1 MNSSEFKK
9 NIYPILPNQPGI
21 YQFTENDVVL
31 YVGKAKN
38 IKKRVASYFNKQT
51 TSSRITLLIS
61 KSTHIDFTIVN
72 SEQDALLL
80 EDSLIKKYQPRYN
93 IRLKDDKSY
102 PYICIKH
109 ESFPRAFLTR
119 RAYDKSSE
127 YFGPYTSALT
137 ASTLLN
143 LIRKLFTIRT
153 CNLKL
158 TPTNIANKKFKVCL
172 EYHIKNCKGPCVG
185 YQTESDYTSDIQQV
199 RHILKGNLGIVKRSL
214 NEKIKILSSQYKYEE
229 AKILSDKLTLLEKYQ
244 SKSTIINP
252 KLKDL
257 DVFTYEETE
266 RTALI
271 NYLKIIKG
279 NIIHTKTIEISK
291 DKNETKEEILS
302 YVISESRE
310 KFNST
315 SREIIVPFPLPT
327 NPKDAKIIIPHS
339 GDKKRLLELSEK
351 NVKYFKKQHL
361 NTSVPGNTDIN
372 LALSKMSNDLKL
384 SELPF
389 HIECIDNSN
398 IQGTTPVASVVVFKN
413 MKPSKKDYR
422 HYNIKT
428 VTGPD
433 DFASMKE
440 VVYRRYK
447 KFIDENIKLP
457 QLIVIDGGKGQL
469 SAAIESLKKLNLYS
483 KTTVIGIAKKQE
495 AIYYPNDPHPLIL
508 DKDAESLK
516 IIQQIR
522 NEAHRFA
529 ITFHRKKRNSQALK
543 SELSKIKGIGKKT
556 AETLIKHFKSIKK
569 LKESPNKEIEQVVG
583 RKKAE
588 ILQKTLSSI

>member
-38 IKKRVASYFNKQT
+38 IKKRVTSYFNKQT

-102 PYICIKH
+102 PYICIKN
-109 ESFPRAFLTR
+109 EPFPRVFLTR
-119 RAYDKSSE
+119 RVYDKSSE
-127 YFGPYTSALT
+127 YFGPYTSAVM
-137 ASTLLN
+137 ANALLK
-143 LIRKLFTIRT
+143 LIRKTFTIRT
-153 CNLKL
+153 CNLSL
-158 TPTNIANKKFKVCL
+158 TQANIQNKKFKPCL

-185 YQTESDYTSDIQQV
+185 YQIDSDYMKDIQQV
-199 RHILKGNLGIVKRSL
+199 RQILKGNLGVVKKSL
-214 NEKIKILSSQYKYEE
+214 KDRIKKLSTQYKYEE
-229 AKILSDKLTLLEKYQ
+229 AKILNDKLELLEQYQ
-244 SKSTIINP
+244 NKSAIINP

-257 DVFTYEETE
+257 DVFSYEETE
-266 RTALI
+266 NTALV

-279 NIIHTKTIEISK
+279 NVIHTKTIEISK
-291 DKNETKEEILS
+291 DKHETKEEILS
-302 YVISESRE
+302 YVIFESRE

-315 SREIIVPFPLPT
+315 SKEIIVPF
-327 NPKDAKIIIPHS
+327 IIPINHQYVKITIPNS
-339 GDKKRLLELSEK
+339 GDKKRLLDLSEK
-351 NVKYFKKQHL
+351 NVRYFKKQHL
-361 NTSVPGNTDIN
+361 NTSVQGDTDIN

-413 MKPSKKDYR
+413 MNPSKKDYR

-469 SAAIESLKKLNLYS
+469 SAAIESLRKLNLYS

-588 ILQKTLSSI
+588 ILQKNLI